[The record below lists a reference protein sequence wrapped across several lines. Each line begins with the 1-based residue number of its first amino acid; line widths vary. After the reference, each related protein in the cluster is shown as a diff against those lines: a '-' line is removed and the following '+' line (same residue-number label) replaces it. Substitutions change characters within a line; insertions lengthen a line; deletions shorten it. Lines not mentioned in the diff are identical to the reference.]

1 MISCLTLTEDQNAAA
16 AQQLVC
22 AYLVR
27 ACRDA
32 MYELALDEQNEPGVR
47 HKAIQTLKVIHKDW
61 VQAAESGGGADHR
74 LEGRTFGRANARRL
88 IDNSRLSRGPSGQ

>member
-47 HKAIQTLKVIHKDW
+47 HKAIQTLKVIHRDW
-61 VQAAESGGGADHR
+61 VQAQKAVAEQITALKDV
-74 LEGRTFGRANARRL
+74 
-88 IDNSRLSRGPSGQ
+88 PSGVPMRAD